1 MKIIVVFFGRG
12 KNASRASRQRN
23 RADGA
28 NLNIPATKEPV
39 VPIIESID
47 VCAAAVPL
55 DKVTS
60 FSNRT
65 VSTRHYGLVKIRST
79 DGVEGIGFCYVG
91 SAGGAIFEAA
101 VESLLAPV
109 LLGKDSHAV
118 EGLWQA
124 MYQEALLQGRQGT
137 VMRALSALDIA
148 LWDLN
153 AKAAGLPL
161 HRYLGAV
168 ELESVPAYASGGYY
182 LDGKTPQHL
191 GEEMASY
198 VEKGFRAVKM
208 KTGRLS
214 PREEEAR
221 LKAARE
227 AIGPDVELMMDCNNA
242 WEDVTQAMQYIRR
255 FEQYDPYFIEEP
267 FGPDD
272 IESHAKL
279 ARLTR
284 LPIATAEIGYG
295 RWYHKELLDKGAAGI
310 LQTDAAVCGGI
321 TEWKRIAA
329 TAASYGVMVCPHWFH
344 DVHAPLVAATPNAR
358 YVEFFWDDQ
367 VLNFRKLVDRQLTHR
382 QGRVILH
389 QEPGL
394 GFGFDERMVERFGKW
409 TRVAR

>member
-1 MKIIVVFFGRG
+1 MPKIVSV
-12 KNASRASRQRN
+12 
-23 RADGA
+23 
-28 NLNIPATKEPV
+28 E
-39 VPIIESID
+39 

-65 VSTRHYGLVKIRST
+65 VSTRHYGLVKVRS
-79 DGVEGIGFCYVG
+79 DEGVEGIGFCYVG
-91 SAGGAIFEAA
+91 SAAGSIFVAA
-101 VESLLAPV
+101 VQDLLAPV
-109 LLGKDSHAV
+109 LLGRDPHAV
-118 EGLWQA
+118 EGLWRD

-137 VMRALSALDIA
+137 VMRAISTLDTA

-153 AKAAGLPL
+153 ARAAGMPL

-182 LDGKTPQHL
+182 LEGKTPAML

-198 VEKGFRAVKM
+198 AAKGFKAVKM

-227 AIGPDVELMMDCNNA
+227 AVGPDVEVMLDCNNA
-242 WEDVTQAMQYIRR
+242 WIDVTQAMQYVRR
-255 FEQYDPYFIEEP
+255 FEQYEPYFIEEP

-272 IESHAKL
+272 VDSHAKL
-279 ARLTR
+279 ARLTHV
-284 LPIATAEIGYG
+284 PIATAEIGYG

-329 TAASYGVMVCPHWFH
+329 TAASYGVVVCPHWFH
-344 DVHAPLVAATPNAR
+344 DLHAPLVAATPNAR

-367 VLNFRKLVDRQLTHR
+367 VLNFRRLIDRQLEHKN
-382 QGRVILH
+382 GRVILH

-394 GFGFDERMVERFGKW
+394 GFSFDEQQVGRYGKW
-409 TRVAR
+409 VAVR

>member
-1 MKIIVVFFGRG
+1 MPKIVSV
-12 KNASRASRQRN
+12 
-23 RADGA
+23 
-28 NLNIPATKEPV
+28 E
-39 VPIIESID
+39 

-65 VSTRHYGLVKIRST
+65 VSTRHYGLVKVRS
-79 DGVEGIGFCYVG
+79 DEGVEGIGFCYVG
-91 SAGGAIFEAA
+91 SAGGSIFEAA
-101 VESLLAPV
+101 VKDLLAPV
-109 LLGKDSHAV
+109 LLGRDPHAV
-118 EGLWQA
+118 EGLWRD
-124 MYQEALLQGRQGT
+124 MYQEGLLQGRQGT
-137 VMRALSALDIA
+137 VMRALSTLDTA

-153 AKAAGLPL
+153 ARAAKLPL
-161 HRYLGAV
+161 HRYLGAA
-168 ELESVPAYASGGYY
+168 ELDSVPAYASGGYY
-182 LDGKTPQHL
+182 LEGKTPAML

-198 VEKGFRAVKM
+198 AAKGFKAVKM

-221 LKAARE
+221 LKAARD
-227 AIGPDVELMMDCNNA
+227 AVGPDVEIMMDCNNA
-242 WEDVTQAMQYIRR
+242 WLDVTQAMQYVRR

-272 IESHAKL
+272 VDSHAKL
-279 ARLTR
+279 AKLTHV
-284 LPIATAEIGYG
+284 PIATAEIGYG

-329 TAASYGVMVCPHWFH
+329 TAASYGVVVCPHWFH
-344 DVHAPLVAATPNAR
+344 DLHAPLVAATPNAR

-367 VLNFRKLVDRQLTHR
+367 VLNFRRLIDRQLDHKN
-382 QGRVILH
+382 GRVILH

-394 GFGFDERMVERFGKW
+394 GFSFDEQQVARYGKW
-409 TRVAR
+409 VAVR